1 MPSRGGRGRGV
12 KGMTASE
19 GTPTIQLL
27 DPSEAMKIAAG
38 EVVERPASVVKE
50 LVENSLD
57 AGSGRIRVEVT
68 SDRKQVTR
76 ITVTDDGAGMNRADA
91 RLAFLPHATSKIR
104 ALSDLEE
111 TLSLGFRGEALA
123 SIASVSQVTLVTRCR
138 VGECGTGTRVLARGG
153 EILEVGDAGAPP
165 GTTVTV
171 EDLFYNTPARQKFL
185 KSLQTELA
193 QVAGTIEALAISHPL
208 VVFQFVQ
215 NGRERLATHRGPDLL
230 EAIRAVYGDELA
242 GSLIPLSRT
251 HPLAEIAGY
260 ISTPSSSWKTP
271 SRVLVSINGRPVFS
285 RQILRAIRHGYGTL
299 LPSHTFPVAFLDLRI
314 DPSRVDVNV
323 HPTKRVVRVGREQE
337 ILAVIEEAVRETLA
351 GEDLTPSVAR
361 GDGAR
366 GPPSRATR
374 SPPPGSM
381 AVAGIPGGGAVARE
395 PSPASARLTDQ
406 RLRQTELPTG
416 MTGEESL
423 VPELEVLGQIGGTY
437 ILARTPADDLI
448 LVDQHAAHER
458 VLYDQVTE
466 RRDARRVSQEL
477 LVPVIL
483 RESPREAALLRGIV
497 PLLAERG
504 FLVEEFGKDTFLV
517 RGIPSVLGRLEDA
530 AGIQDL
536 LGDIFSG
543 EVDSPD
549 EAGELIS
556 RSIACKGAIKAG
568 TAITREQCERL
579 LAQLRATRSP
589 YTCPH
594 GRPTMVSFSRS
605 ALDALFK
612 RT

>member
-1 MPSRGGRGRGV
+1 MPSRRRHGKEVRRTV
-12 KGMTASE
+12 ASE
-19 GTPTIQLL
+19 GTPTIRLL

-57 AGSGRIRVEVT
+57 AGSSRIQVEVT
-68 SDRKQVTR
+68 TDRKQVTR
-76 ITVTDDGAGMNRADA
+76 ITVTDDGSGMNRADA

-104 ALSDLEE
+104 ALSDLER

-123 SIASVSQVTLVTRCR
+123 SIASVSQVTLLTRCR
-138 VGECGTGTRVLARGG
+138 GEGCEPGTRVIARGG
-153 EILEVGDAGAPP
+153 EILGVEDAGAPP
-165 GTTVTV
+165 GTSVTV

-193 QVAGTIEALAISHPL
+193 QIAGVVEALAITHPP
-208 VVFQFVQ
+208 VVFRFVLD
-215 NGRERLATHRGPDLL
+215 GRERLATHRGPDLL
-230 EAIRAVYGDELA
+230 EAIRAVYGDGVA
-242 GSLIPLSRT
+242 GGLIPVSRV
-251 HPLAEIAGY
+251 HPLVGISGY
-260 ISTPSSSWKTP
+260 LSPPSSSWKTP
-271 SRVLVSINGRPVFS
+271 SRVLVSVNGRPVFS
-285 RQILRAIRHGYGTL
+285 RQILRAIRQGYGTL

-314 DPSRVDVNV
+314 DPARVDVNV
-323 HPTKRVVRVGREQE
+323 HPTKRVVRVGGEQE
-337 ILAVIEEAVRETLA
+337 ILAVISEAVRESLG
-351 GEDLTPSVAR
+351 GEDLTPPVTGKGVVRTPR
-361 GDGAR
+361 GGI
-366 GPPSRATR
+366 
-374 SPPPGSM
+374 PPPVPG
-381 AVAGIPGGGAVARE
+381 VPAGIPVGPVVRE
-395 PSPASARLTDQ
+395 TSPASARLTDM

-416 MTGEESL
+416 VAGEESR

-437 ILARTPADDLI
+437 ILARTPGDDLI

-466 RRDARRVSQEL
+466 RRDTRRASQEL
-477 LVPVIL
+477 LVPVVL
-483 RESPREAALLRGIV
+483 EESPREAALLRGLA
-497 PLLAERG
+497 PLLGERG
-504 FLVEEFGKDTFLV
+504 FIVEEFGRDTFLV

-549 EAGELIS
+549 GAGELIS

-568 TAITREQCERL
+568 TTITREQCERL
-579 LAQLRATRSP
+579 LAQLRFTKSP
-589 YTCPH
+589 WTCPH
-594 GRPTMVSFSRS
+594 GRPTMVSFSRT

>member
-1 MPSRGGRGRGV
+1 M
-12 KGMTASE
+12 AADE
-19 GTPTIQLL
+19 GTPTIRLL

-68 SDRKQVTR
+68 SDRRQVTR
-76 ITVTDDGAGMNRADA
+76 IMVTDDGAGMNRADA

-104 ALSDLEE
+104 ALSDLEQ

-123 SIASVSQVTLVTRCR
+123 SIAAVSQVTLVTRCR
-138 VGECGTGTRVLARGG
+138 AEECSTGTRVLARGG
-153 EILEVGDAGAPP
+153 EILEVGEAGAPP
-165 GTTVTV
+165 GTAVTV

-193 QVAGTIEALAISHPL
+193 QVAGPLEALAISHPW

-230 EAIRAVYGDELA
+230 ETVRAIYGDDVA
-242 GSLIPLSRT
+242 GSLIPISLV
-251 HPLAEIAGY
+251 HPLAGISGY
-260 ISTPSSSWKTP
+260 ISVPSSSWKTP

-285 RQILRAIRHGYGTL
+285 RQILRAIRQGYGTL

-314 DPSRVDVNV
+314 EPSRVDVNV
-323 HPTKRVVRVGREQE
+323 HPAKRVVRVGKEQE
-337 ILAVIEEAVRETLA
+337 ILDVISEAVRECLS
-351 GEDLTPSVAR
+351 GQDLTPAVAS
-361 GDGAR
+361 GSGAR
-366 GPPSRATR
+366 GSPARAGST
-374 SPPPGSM
+374 PGSGSGVGRG
-381 AVAGIPGGGAVARE
+381 ALPAGVTLARE
-395 PSPASARLTDQ
+395 PSSAGARLTDQ

-416 MTGEESL
+416 VAGEESL
-423 VPELEVLGQIGGTY
+423 VPELEVLGQIAGTY
-437 ILARTPADDLI
+437 ILARTPGDDLI

-458 VLYDQVTE
+458 VLYDQVTG
-466 RRDARRVSQEL
+466 RRDAGRVSQEL

-483 RESPREAALLRGIV
+483 RESPREAALLRDIA
-497 PLLAERG
+497 PLLGERG
-504 FLVEEFGKDTFLV
+504 FLVEEFGRDTFLV

-530 AGIQDL
+530 SAIQDL

-549 EAGELIS
+549 ETGELIS

-568 TAITREQCERL
+568 TACTREQCERL
-579 LAQLRATRSP
+579 LAQLRLTKSP
-589 YTCPH
+589 WTCPH

-605 ALDALFK
+605 ALDVLFK
-612 RT
+612 RI

>member
-1 MPSRGGRGRGV
+1 MD
-12 KGMTASE
+12 ASE
-19 GTPTIQLL
+19 GTPTICLL

-50 LVENSLD
+50 LVENALD
-57 AGSGRIRVEVT
+57 AGSGKIRVEVT
-68 SDRKQVTR
+68 TDRKQVTR
-76 ITVTDDGAGMNRADA
+76 ITVADDGTGMNRADA

-104 ALSDLEE
+104 VLSDLEQ

-123 SIASVSQVTLVTRCR
+123 SIASVAQVTLVTRCR
-138 VGECGTGTRVLARGG
+138 GEGCGTGTRVLARGG
-153 EILEVGDAGAPP
+153 EILEVTDAGAPP
-165 GTTVTV
+165 GTSVTV

-193 QVAGTIEALAISHPL
+193 QVAGIVEALAISHPL
-208 VVFQFVQ
+208 VDFRFVQ
-215 NGRERLATHRGPDLL
+215 DGRERLATHRGPDLL
-230 EAIRAVYGDELA
+230 EAIRTIYGDELA
-242 GSLIPLSRT
+242 GSLVPLNRA
-251 HPLAEIAGY
+251 HPLVGISGY
-260 ISTPSSSWKTP
+260 LSTPSMSWKTP

-285 RQILRAIRHGYGTL
+285 RQILRAIRQGYGTL

-323 HPTKRVVRVGREQE
+323 HPTKRVVRVGKEQE
-337 ILAVIEEAVRETLA
+337 ILEVITGAVKETFA
-351 GEDLTPSVAR
+351 GEDLTPPVTR
-361 GDGAR
+361 GEA
-366 GPPSRATR
+366 PR
-374 SPPPGSM
+374 SSPRSIPPPGPGAM
-381 AVAGIPGGGAVARE
+381 AGIPAGGAVVRE

-458 VLYDQVTE
+458 VLYDQVTG

-483 RESPREAALLRGIV
+483 RESPREAALLRDLA